1 MIMLQLN
8 KYELINELL
17 NKNLKYKNTSNN
29 YKYNKTL
36 KLCSVIE
43 KCERETYI
51 IPSVNIGDVCE
62 LIVKELMFS
71 DLTTTKDNTQG
82 CDYISD
88 GVEFEIKSFVNSYP
102 HNLTKENNIVVMVV
116 KEKIATFYYIP
127 KALSK
132 NLIGKKLNQVDIE
145 KYGKLIFDM

>member
-1 MIMLQLN
+1 MLQLN

-43 KCERETYI
+43 KCERETYT

-62 LIVKELMFS
+62 LIVKELILRKVVIILIRK
-71 DLTTTKDNTQG
+71 LTT
-82 CDYISD
+82 
-88 GVEFEIKSFVNSYP
+88 
-102 HNLTKENNIVVMVV
+102 
-116 KEKIATFYYIP
+116 
-127 KALSK
+127 
-132 NLIGKKLNQVDIE
+132 
-145 KYGKLIFDM
+145 

>member
-1 MIMLQLN
+1 MKQYN

-17 NKNLKYKNTSNN
+17 NKNSKYRNTSNN

-36 KLCSVIE
+36 KLCSIIE

-62 LIVKELMFS
+62 LIVKELLFS

-82 CDYISD
+82 CDYISN
-88 GVEFEIKSFVNSYP
+88 GTEYEIKSFVNSYP
-102 HNLTKENNIVVMVV
+102 HNLTKENNLIVMVV
-116 KEKIATFYYIP
+116 KEKMASFYYIP
-127 KALSK
+127 KVLSK
-132 NLIGKKLNQVDIE
+132 NLVGKKINQTDID
-145 KYGKLIFDM
+145 KNGMILFHM

>member
-1 MIMLQLN
+1 MKQLN

-29 YKYNKTL
+29 YKYAKTL
-36 KLCSVIE
+36 KLCSIIK

-62 LIVKELMFS
+62 LIVKELMFN
-71 DLTTTKDNTQG
+71 DLTTIKNNAQG

-88 GVEFEIKSFVNSYP
+88 GVEFEIKSFVSSQP
-102 HNLTKENNIVVMVV
+102 HELTKPNNIIIMVV
-116 KEKIATFYYIP
+116 KEKTALFYYIP
-127 KALSK
+127 KELSK
-132 NLIGKKLNQVDIE
+132 NLIGEKIKQVHID
-145 KYGKLIFDM
+145 KYGKLLANI

>member
-43 KCERETYI
+43 KCERETYT

-71 DLTTTKDNTQG
+71 DLTTTKDNTKG
-82 CDYISD
+82 CDYISN
-88 GVEFEIKSFVNSYP
+88 GTEYEIKSFVNSYP
-102 HNLTKENNIVVMVV
+102 HNLTKENNLIVMVV
-116 KEKIATFYYIP
+116 KEKMASFYYIP
-127 KALSK
+127 KILSK
-132 NLIGKKLNQVDIE
+132 NLIGKKINQADID
-145 KYGKLIFDM
+145 KNGMILFHM

>member
-1 MIMLQLN
+1 MMQLN
-8 KYELINELL
+8 KNELINELI

-29 YKYNKTL
+29 YKFNKTL

-62 LIVKELMFS
+62 LIVKEILFS
-71 DLTTTKDNTQG
+71 DLTTTKNNAQG
-82 CDYISD
+82 CDYISN
-88 GVEFEIKSFVNSYP
+88 GIEYEIKSFVNSYP
-102 HNLTKENNIVVMVV
+102 HNLTKENNIIVMVV
-116 KEKIATFYYIP
+116 KEKIASYYYIP

-132 NLIGKKLNQVDIE
+132 YLIGKKLNQVDIE
-145 KYGKLIFDM
+145 KYGKLIFHM

>member
-1 MIMLQLN
+1 MLQLN

-17 NKNLKYKNTSNN
+17 NKNSKYRNTSNN

-43 KCERETYI
+43 KCERETYT

-62 LIVKELMFS
+62 LIVKEILFS
-71 DLTTTKDNTQG
+71 DLTTIKDNTQG
-82 CDYISD
+82 CDYISN

-102 HNLTKENNIVVMVV
+102 HNLTKENNIIVMVV
-116 KEKIATFYYIP
+116 KEKIASYYYIP

-132 NLIGKKLNQVDIE
+132 YLIGKKLNQVDIE
-145 KYGKLIFDM
+145 KYGKLIFHM

>member
-17 NKNLKYKNTSNN
+17 NKNSKYRNTSNN

-43 KCERETYI
+43 KCERETYT
-51 IPSVNIGDVCE
+51 IPSINIGDVCE
-62 LIVKELMFS
+62 LIVKEILFS

-82 CDYISD
+82 CDYISN

-102 HNLTKENNIVVMVV
+102 HNLTKENNVIVMVV
-116 KEKIATFYYIP
+116 KEKIASYYYIP
-127 KALSK
+127 KALSN
-132 NLIGKKLNQVDIE
+132 NLIGKKLNQADIE
-145 KYGKLIFDM
+145 KYGKLIFHM